1 MKIPREFTLVAK
13 SLGTAQ
19 AIIEGLD
26 PSVNIL
32 KIAEKTVRGLL
43 ANRYKTAEFKNE
55 IQSYALDWIDVTK
68 KVPSAL
74 LTFLH
79 KLKKNDYSLE
89 LKVRDLDRMEK
100 NIERMFNRISFAVV
114 LLAVCIV
121 MAGVIIS
128 AGYSNFG
135 KTDVDIMSL
144 STLAIVVGLLISV
157 IIVIGII
164 VSIVRSDREKR
175 KK

>member
-1 MKIPREFTLVAK
+1 
-13 SLGTAQ
+13 
-19 AIIEGLD
+19 
-26 PSVNIL
+26 
-32 KIAEKTVRGLL
+32 
-43 ANRYKTAEFKNE
+43 
-55 IQSYALDWIDVTK
+55 
-68 KVPSAL
+68 
-74 LTFLH
+74 
-79 KLKKNDYSLE
+79 
-89 LKVRDLDRMEK
+89 
-100 NIERMFNRISFAVV
+100 MFNRISFAVV

-175 KK
+175 KNRKYPARRPGKQRGLKNSAFPYEGAVFYSVQSYRMEAVRYFF